1 MNRAFYPSR
10 LVAAL
15 VVLAACQA
23 SPLPAAE
30 VASPDDAAGLELFEK
45 KIRPVLVQE
54 CYQCH
59 SAQAVAQKKL
69 KGGLLLDT
77 RDGARKGGE
86 SGPAVVPGKPDESL
100 LVRALRHEDFEMP
113 PKGKLPDG
121 VIADFVK
128 WVELGAPD
136 PRTGPAAA
144 AVRQIDLVAG
154 RQFWSFQR
162 LQTVTPPDVAD
173 RAWVRTPVDQF
184 VRAKQESLGL
194 TPNGPAA
201 ARTLVRRAYFD
212 LTGLPPAPDEMQG
225 WVARLAGGTGE
236 RVTDPAAYAEL
247 IDHLLASEHY
257 GERWA
262 RHWMDVARFAESHGY
277 EQDYDRPT
285 AYHYRDFLIRAFNA
299 DMPFDQFVRWQLA
312 GDELTP
318 GEPLAWMATGFLGAG
333 AFPTQL
339 TEAEFE
345 SARYDELDDMV
356 ATTGVAFLGL
366 SVGCARCHD
375 HKFDPIRS
383 DDYYRLASSFT
394 TTIRSEVELDLEP
407 QENAR
412 RRAEYAGK
420 LADLTDQLVRYERDV
435 LPDKFRQWLATY
447 DPSATSLS
455 VWEVLDGEVTSSGGT
470 RFERKPDGSYLAIG
484 VIPAQEVVTFS
495 ATTSRTGIAA
505 FRLEA
510 LADDSL
516 PQRGPG
522 RAPNGNFALGDVQV
536 TAQPADGSGQP
547 AAIKLVAARATYQQN
562 DNSLSVAASID
573 ADPVSGWAV
582 DGQIGRDQ
590 AAVFVAQEPVG
601 FDGSSRLAFKL
612 AFNHPNPKHSLGR
625 FRISVTRQSDAA
637 PTVGNGGPDAKV
649 VDALA
654 RLKQSGAGEGAD
666 LQTVLAWF
674 KTTLDDWRQ
683 LERRVSE
690 LKKAGPGLQL
700 TKVLVASEGLPH
712 LPHHADDRGFP
723 HFYPQTYFLR
733 RGDVNQKGDVATQGF
748 LPVLLREGADESRW
762 PTSPPSS
769 ASPADSK
776 LAPSTPSFRRSRL
789 AYWMTDVEHG
799 AGHLAA
805 RVIVNRVWQHHFGR
819 GLVASPND
827 FGASGERPSHAEL
840 LDWLASD
847 LVANGW
853 QLKRLHKLLMTSG
866 VYMQSADFDE
876 ARAKVDRENTYL
888 WRHTP
893 RRLEAEAIRDSMLA
907 VSGLLD
913 ATMFGP
919 GTLDSNMRRRSVYF
933 FIKRSQLIPMMML
946 FDWPEHLVS
955 IGQRASTTIAPQA
968 LMFMNSP
975 QGRQYAEAFAARVR
989 SASPEH
995 LVSPELFV
1003 PAAYALAFGRR
1014 PTTQELELAKAFLE
1028 KQAAAHA
1035 AAGRGD
1041 GPQIARADF
1050 CQALLSMNEFIYV
1063 E

>member
-1 MNRAFYPSR
+1 MNLAFHSR
-10 LVAAL
+10 RWTAAL
-15 VVLAACQA
+15 VALVVFQA
-23 SPLPAAE
+23 SPLLAAE
-30 VASPDDAAGLELFEK
+30 STNSNDAAGLELFEK
-45 KIRPVLVQE
+45 RIRPVLVQE

-59 SAQAVAQKKL
+59 SSQAVAQKKL

-77 RDGARKGGE
+77 REGARKGGE

-136 PRTGPAAA
+136 PRSGPGAAA
-144 AVRQIDLVAG
+144 ARQIDIAAG

-162 LQTVTPPDVAD
+162 LGALTPPDVAD

-194 TPNGPAA
+194 TPNGLAT
-201 ARTLVRRAYFD
+201 ARTLVRRAWFD
-212 LTGLPPAPDEMQG
+212 LTGLPPAPEEMER
-225 WVARLAGGTGE
+225 WVARLTGGTGE
-236 RVTDPAAYAEL
+236 RVTDLAAYSEL

-312 GDELTP
+312 GDELAP
-318 GEPLAWMATGFLGAG
+318 DEPLAWMATGFLGAG

-394 TTIRSEVELDLEP
+394 TAIRSEVELDLEP
-407 QENAR
+407 PENAR
-412 RRAEYAGK
+412 RRAEFTGK
-420 LADLTDQLVRYERDV
+420 LSELTDQLARYERDV
-435 LPDKFRQWLATY
+435 VPDRFRQWLAAY
-447 DPSATSLS
+447 DPRATSLS
-455 VWEVLDGEVTSSGGT
+455 VWEVLEGEVASSGGT
-470 RFERKPDGSYLAIG
+470 QFDRKPDGSYLAKG
-484 VIPAQEVVTFS
+484 VAPAQEVVTFS

-522 RAPNGNFALGDVQV
+522 RAPNGNFALGDLQITVR
-536 TAQPADGSGQP
+536 PLDGNGQP
-547 AAIKLVAARATYQQN
+547 AAIKLVAARATHQQN
-562 DNSLSVAASID
+562 DGSLSVAASID

-601 FDGSSRLAFKL
+601 FDAGSRLVFKL

-625 FRISVTRQSDAA
+625 FRLSVTRQADAP
-637 PTVGNGGPDAKV
+637 PTVGNSGPDAKV

-654 RLKQSGAGEGAD
+654 RLKQSGVAEGAD
-666 LQTVLAWF
+666 LPTALNWF

-683 LERRVSE
+683 LDQRVSE
-690 LKKAGPGLQL
+690 LKKAGPGLRL
-700 TKVLVASEGLPH
+700 TKALVASEGLPH

-762 PTSPPSS
+762 PASPPSTS
-769 ASPADSK
+769 AADSG
-776 LAPSTPSFRRSRL
+776 LAPSSPSFRRSRL

-805 RVIVNRVWQHHFGR
+805 RVIVNRIWQHHFGR
-819 GLVASPND
+819 GLVATPND

-840 LDWLASD
+840 LDWLAAD

-853 QLKRLHKLLMTSG
+853 QLKRLHKLVMTSS
-866 VYMQSADFDE
+866 VYMQSSDFDE
-876 ARAKVDRENTYL
+876 ARAKIDRENVYL

-913 ATMFGP
+913 PTMFGP
-919 GTLDSNMRRRSVYF
+919 GTLDPNMRRRSVYF

-955 IGQRASTTIAPQA
+955 IGARASTTIAPQA

-975 QGRQYAEAFAARVR
+975 QGRQYAEAFAARLN
-989 SASPEH
+989 SAEPEPTN
-995 LVSPELFV
+995 SESFV
-1003 PAAYALAFGRR
+1003 AAAYALAFGRQ
-1014 PTTQELELAKAFLE
+1014 PTAKELQLAKGFLE

-1035 AAGRGD
+1035 ATGRGD

-1050 CQALLSMNEFIYV
+1050 CQALMSMNEFVYV